1 MMMKQAIVTLAIV
14 IGACGCSNDVTV
26 TENGVFK
33 CQVSYPDNYEFDTIR
48 TNDMTN
54 GVREVTIIL
63 KKVDD

>member
-1 MMMKQAIVTLAIV
+1 MMMKKAIFTLAIV

-33 CQVSYPDNYEFDTIR
+33 CHVSYPDNYEFDTIR

>member
-1 MMMKQAIVTLAIV
+1 MMMKKAIFTLAIV

-26 TENGVFK
+26 TENGAIK

-54 GVREVTIIL
+54 GVREVTVIL
-63 KKVDD
+63 KKVDA